1 MRKRAGSG
9 GHSLHAASYTHYD
22 FRNGRVYSGLTVVS
36 WALTDSGGDSGGF
49 CCIPG
54 SHKVNYT
61 FPVPVG
67 EYPYP
72 VPESIE
78 DDYENSY
85 ALMVPEVKA
94 GSVLIFTE
102 ALTHGSV
109 SWKAQFERRALLFRY
124 IGRNEQHTPEPMSPP
139 RSVKLTDSQR
149 FLFEAPGAR
158 SFDQIPRR
166 VG

>member
-1 MRKRAGSG
+1 M
-9 GHSLHAASYTHYD
+9 L
-22 FRNGRVYSGLTVVS
+22 FL
-36 WALTDSGGDSGGF
+36 
-49 CCIPG
+49 CIPG

-124 IGRNEQHTPEPMSPP
+124 SGRNEQHTPEPMSPP

-158 SFDQIPRR
+158 SLDQIPRR
-166 VG
+166 VD